1 MKTRCL
7 AVSFEPGLVLGTGVH
22 GEYSSYSRLE
32 YPTPPKAVSLGTVV
46 FYSSLI
52 FLSFFLFP
60 KYFQKGFPLKCFF
73 YSIIFHGDV
82 DI

>member
-1 MKTRCL
+1 MKHARASVWMNTRWL

-52 FLSFFLFP
+52 FLSFFLSFSQVFSEGIP
-60 KYFQKGFPLKCFF
+60 T
-73 YSIIFHGDV
+73 
-82 DI
+82 